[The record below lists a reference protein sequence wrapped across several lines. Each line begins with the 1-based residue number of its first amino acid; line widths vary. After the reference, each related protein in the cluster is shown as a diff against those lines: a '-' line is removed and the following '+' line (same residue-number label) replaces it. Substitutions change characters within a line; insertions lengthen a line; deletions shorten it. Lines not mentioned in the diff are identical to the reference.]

1 MNKRNME
8 IISSSGSVA
17 LLAALFILV
26 HQNIPQS
33 QEYGFVA
40 SLVAFIIV
48 VSLIGL
54 KLTRME

>member
-1 MNKRNME
+1 ME
-8 IISSSGSVA
+8 ILSSVGSVI
-17 LLAALFILV
+17 LLAILFILV

-40 SLVAFIIV
+40 ALVAFVVV

>member
-8 IISSSGSVA
+8 ILSSVGSVI
-17 LLAALFILV
+17 LLTILFILV

-40 SLVAFIIV
+40 ALVVFIVV
-48 VSLIGL
+48 VSLMGL

>member
-1 MNKRNME
+1 MNKRNVE
-8 IISSSGSVA
+8 IISSVGSVA
-17 LLAALFILV
+17 LLAVLFILV
-26 HQNIPQS
+26 HQSIPQS

-40 SLVAFIIV
+40 SLVVFIIV

>member
-8 IISSSGSVA
+8 ILSSVGSVI
-17 LLAALFILV
+17 LLAILFILV

-40 SLVAFIIV
+40 ALGAFVVV